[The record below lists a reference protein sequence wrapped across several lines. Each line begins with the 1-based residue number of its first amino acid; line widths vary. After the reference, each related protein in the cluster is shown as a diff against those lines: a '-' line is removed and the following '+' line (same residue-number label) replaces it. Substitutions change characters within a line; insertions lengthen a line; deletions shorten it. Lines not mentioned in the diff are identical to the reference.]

1 MGHHEQHW
9 LIQKEVLSVLFYKR
23 YVDDIFCI
31 FKTSEQADKFLDFL
45 NTRHKNIKFTIEKEQ
60 DQKLPFLDVLITK
73 TSNNRITTNYKKSTD
88 TGLLTNYLSFIP
100 TRYKLGLVK
109 TFVDRLYKI
118 NNTWSGFHNDM
129 EKTKSILQKNLFP
142 PDLIDKVVRNYL
154 SDLYNSK
161 ESLNKKEERYFKLP
175 YVGFFSRHTHNK
187 IKGII
192 KKLCKDQ
199 VSVNLV
205 FVPYKIGSM
214 FSTKDKIPSFLKS
227 MVVYKFV
234 CASFNACY
242 VGETARHLPT
252 RIKEHLKTDKKS
264 HIYQHLSSN
273 QNCFNCCTDDC
284 FSILDYASTKYQLK
298 IKEALYIKWLD
309 PILNKQKKTFK
320 ITLCL

>member
-1 MGHHEQHW
+1 MGSPLAPVLANLFMGHHEQHW
-9 LIQKEVLSVLFYKR
+9 LIQKEALSVLFYKR

-100 TRYKLGLVK
+100 KRYKLGLVK

-154 SDLYNSK
+154 SDQYNSK
-161 ESLNKKEERYFKLP
+161 ESLNKKEGRYFKLP

-205 FVPYKIGSM
+205 LIPYKIGSM

-227 MVVYKFV
+227 MVVHKFICV
-234 CASFNACY
+234 PKFF
-242 VGETARHLPT
+242 
-252 RIKEHLKTDKKS
+252 IKVEL
-264 HIYQHLSSN
+264 
-273 QNCFNCCTDDC
+273 F
-284 FSILDYASTKYQLK
+284 QL
-298 IKEALYIKWLD
+298 LY
-309 PILNKQKKTFK
+309 
-320 ITLCL
+320 